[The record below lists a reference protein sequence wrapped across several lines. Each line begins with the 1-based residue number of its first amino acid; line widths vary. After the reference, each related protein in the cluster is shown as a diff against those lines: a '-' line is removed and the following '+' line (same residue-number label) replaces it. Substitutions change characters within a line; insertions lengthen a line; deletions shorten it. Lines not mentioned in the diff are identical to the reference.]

1 MQELSKESQR
11 QRKTHS
17 MMVVLNVQ
25 HETLARTEVGLN
37 DTSVEFRVEWN
48 LEGQG
53 CRVASRRV
61 QETRQI
67 RIAWTSP
74 SDIKSLLQLLFLT
87 T

>member
-1 MQELSKESQR
+1 VAMQELSKESQR

-17 MMVVLNVQ
+17 MIVILNVQ

-53 CRVASRRV
+53 CRVASRPGNPPN
-61 QETRQI
+61 
-67 RIAWTSP
+67 SN
-74 SDIKSLLQLLFLT
+74 SLNQPL
-87 T
+87 